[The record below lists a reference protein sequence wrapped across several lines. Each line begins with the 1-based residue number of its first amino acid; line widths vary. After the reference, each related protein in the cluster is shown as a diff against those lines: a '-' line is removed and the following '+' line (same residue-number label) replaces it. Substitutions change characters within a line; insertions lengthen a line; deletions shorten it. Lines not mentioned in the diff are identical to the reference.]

1 YTIRTLRCRC
11 WAQGRRSTAARSEIG
26 AGAAFY
32 VCAFFLF
39 SNYRSFFPHG
49 DGFFADVAVAST
61 CRLPAFSFVSLTW
74 HVSPYFSIE
83 SLAFY
88 IYFKYLCRFFVI
100 LLVSSL

>member
-39 SNYRSFFPHG
+39 SDYRSFFPHG

-61 CRLPAFSFVSLTW
+61 CRLPAFSFDSLTW
-74 HVSPYFSIE
+74 HVSPYFPIE
-83 SLAFY
+83 SFASYLH
-88 IYFKYLCRFFVI
+88 FKHSPSWLIRLFI
-100 LLVSSL
+100 